1 MPLKSNRGIAVG
13 VAWFDRAQ
21 WTRLTEVVP
30 DRSKLDDTFEDW
42 ERNARNALAR
52 ITSEGHRAR
61 EVSIDVENLLA
72 WCTLRGVPP
81 DSAARAEYV
90 AELMRLNG
98 DG

>member
-1 MPLKSNRGIAVG
+1 MALKTSRETVIG

-30 DRSKLDDTFEDW
+30 DRSKLDDTFEEW
-42 ERNARNALAR
+42 ERNARRALAQ
-52 ITSEGHRAR
+52 IIAEGHRAK
-61 EVSIDVENLLA
+61 EVPIDVEQLLA
-72 WCTLRGVPP
+72 WCTLRGLSP

-90 AELMRLNG
+90 ADLMRLKG